1 MDVAPTPK
9 DPAVSSGSPVARC
22 GAWKGNQP
30 DSSVSNENAGW
41 HCMSTRSPVM
51 DTNKMSSFLHCGCM
65 WLEDKQTLSSVALPS
80 IPAHCMQAELG
91 LPQCWDSQP
100 ALAAFRSKYPQQFWS
115 HAHFAIFSPP
125 HKGKNI
131 YGPLWFQA
139 KYPRNVNRIWMAI
152 ISWPTVA
159 DHEFLLLQPLTVFRN
174 IGRRTGGHQSLLSSV
189 SPTVWQQSDIFTSF
203 WTCICKTKFAVP
215 PDLA

>member
-125 HKGKNI
+125 HKGKKHLWATVVSSQISQECEQNMNGN
-131 YGPLWFQA
+131 YFMTYCCRSRVPLA
-139 KYPRNVNRIWMAI
+139 PA
-152 ISWPTVA
+152 T
-159 DHEFLLLQPLTVFRN
+159 D
-174 IGRRTGGHQSLLSSV
+174 SV
-189 SPTVWQQSDIFTSF
+189 Q
-203 WTCICKTKFAVP
+203 KHR
-215 PDLA
+215 